1 MRYINFT
8 RPQRLLDLNQYCGK
22 STEWFMITDRIAGTI
37 TINHVV
43 SASHQLDGSVLNN
56 HGIHMLSEDLGLIPK
71 RKPDKRLPFL

>member
-1 MRYINFT
+1 
-8 RPQRLLDLNQYCGK
+8 
-22 STEWFMITDRIAGTI
+22 MITDRIAGTI

-43 SASHQLDGSVLNN
+43 SASHQLDGSVLDN